1 MFDFL
6 SWAHIAVIAAAALIF
21 IGPKDMPVAIRSI
34 TTMLKKA
41 RRMAGEFQGQMDE
54 LVKEANLHEVRDGLA
69 EIRGSLNVRNQ
80 LGRMID
86 PDNTM
91 RSAFADPL
99 SSTPVM
105 TGRHP
110 LNPASE
116 PVETVA
122 VGQFPEYTISRP
134 EELETVAEAGPL
146 RPVFIPPSITLT
158 EQRPA
163 FIPPGICR

>member
-41 RRMAGEFQGQMDE
+41 RRMAGDFQGQMDD
-54 LVKEANLHEVRDGLA
+54 LVKEANLQEVRDGIA
-69 EIRGSLNVRNQ
+69 EIRGGLNVRHQ
-80 LGRMID
+80 IGRMID
-86 PDNTM
+86 PDNTI
-91 RSAFADPL
+91 RSAFTDPMTATPIAAGRP
-99 SSTPVM
+99 SS
-105 TGRHP
+105 
-110 LNPASE
+110 PASE

-122 VGQFPEYTISRP
+122 VGQFPEYTIARP
-134 EELETVAEAGPL
+134 EDLEPAVTEEPH
-146 RPVFIPPSITLT
+146 RPSFIPPSISLT

-163 FIPPGICR
+163 FIPPGIRR